1 MLKILKISQ
10 KILLRRLGEK
20 WLKEVGWS
28 IRGGDRPSEMK
39 GGREGEIESESR
51 FLMLRD
57 DDEL

>member
-1 MLKILKISQ
+1 MAAGRKMAKGS
-10 KILLRRLGEK
+10 
-20 WLKEVGWS
+20 WLEHK
-28 IRGGDRPSEMK
+28 RNDRPSEMK